1 MCPSATPLIELPGR
15 PGAPRPRA
23 TPVVGAERQA
33 PVIALVD
40 LDSFYVSVER
50 RHDPTLV
57 GRPVVVGGLPGS
69 RGVVACASYEARGH
83 GVHAGM
89 PISQATALLPARCPR
104 CTKRQEAHAN
114 LALAGATA
122 SSASPHGT
130 HGATLDSGCGRGCPV
145 FLAGDHA
152 AYLEASRQV
161 MALLERFTP
170 AVEPVSLDEA
180 YLDFTGLERHH
191 RSWLAAAE
199 TLRAA
204 VLEATGLSISVGVGA
219 TRAVAKVAAALAKP
233 AGILVVRHGEER
245 AFLAALPLEH
255 LPGIGPKTRAELER
269 FQLRTVG
276 DLAAVPTELLEAT
289 FGRLGP
295 ALARRA
301 RGLEDDVDPRSATS
315 AARGTARV
323 PGWREVKN
331 RSISRETSFEKDT
344 DDPRVVDGMLSYLA
358 QRAAHALRAEG
369 LKARSVGV
377 RLRYAD
383 FETVESRQRLA
394 QPTDLDHDILERV
407 RALWPARWTRRVR
420 LRLVGVVLHDLAP
433 AGEQQLALEFAAP
446 SSASASASASPTGAT
461 TDEESVAESRAR
473 LTPYGPSVVS
483 PYVPP
488 AVDRAVDRIRDRHG
502 FGSVVRGR
510 AIALLPTRRGRC
522 RGGDADA
529 DTTGRIS
536 QMQLRWSARGLK
548 LATPACSR

>member
-1 MCPSATPLIELPGR
+1 MCPSTPPLVERPGR
-15 PGAPRPRA
+15 PTAPRPLA
-23 TPVVGAERQA
+23 TPVAGAERQA

-104 CTKRQEAHAN
+104 CVKRQEAHAN
-114 LALAGATA
+114 LALAGAAA
-122 SSASPHGT
+122 SSASPRTAHGDGSHVT
-130 HGATLDSGCGRGCPV
+130 HDATLGATLDATLDSGCGRGCPV

-152 AYLEASRQV
+152 SYLEASRQV

-170 AVEPVSLDEA
+170 VVEPVSLDEA

-199 TLRAA
+199 ALRAA

-301 RGLEDDVDPRSATS
+301 RGLEDEGGAQI
-315 AARGTARV
+315 GERV
-323 PGWREVKN
+323 PKS
-331 RSISRETSFEKDT
+331 RSISRETSFERDT

-358 QRAAHALRAEG
+358 QRAARALRAEG

-383 FETVESRQRLA
+383 FETVESRQRLPE
-394 QPTDLDHDILERV
+394 PTDLDHDILERV

-433 AGEQQLALEFAAP
+433 AGERQLALEFAAP
-446 SSASASASASPTGAT
+446 SSAAASRDA
-461 TDEESVAESRAR
+461 TDEDAVAESRAL
-473 LTPYGPSVVS
+473 LTPYGPPAVS

-510 AIALLPTRRGRC
+510 AIALLPCQTRRDK
-522 RGGDADA
+522 RGATHRTRYEEG
-529 DTTGRIS
+529 GEVGE
-536 QMQLRWSARGLK
+536 WSLRGLR

>member
-1 MCPSATPLIELPGR
+1 MSPLLHPPAPSV
-15 PGAPRPRA
+15 APRTSARSSPNGPSPGQGQP
-23 TPVVGAERQA
+23 TV
-33 PVIALVD
+33 ALVD

-50 RHDPTLV
+50 RHDPSLH

-89 PISQATALLPARCPR
+89 PISQATALLPARCSR
-104 CTKRQEAHAN
+104 CVKRQEAHASR
-114 LALAGATA
+114 ALAAA
-122 SSASPHGT
+122 PASPASTPTDRGL
-130 HGATLDSGCGRGCPV
+130 GASLQSGCGRGCPV

-199 TLRAA
+199 TLRRT
-204 VLEATGLSISVGVGA
+204 VLEATGLSISVGIGG

-233 AGILVVRHGEER
+233 AGILVVRPGEER

-255 LPGIGPKTRAELER
+255 LPGIGPKTREQLER

-276 DLAAVPTELLEAT
+276 DLAAVPAELLEAT

-301 RGLEDDVDPRSATS
+301 QGLEDEWDGRA
-315 AARGTARV
+315 AARATARV
-323 PGWREVKN
+323 PGWREVKS
-331 RSISRETSFEKDT
+331 RSISRETSFERDT

-358 QRAAHALRAEG
+358 QRAARALRAEG

-377 RLRYAD
+377 RLRYSD

-433 AGEQQLALEFAAP
+433 AGERQLTLFDAL
-446 SSASASASASPTGAT
+446 SASATAHDEAQAGGDASR
-461 TDEESVAESRAR
+461 VAERRAPL
-473 LTPYGPSVVS
+473 LT
-483 PYVPP
+483 YVPP
-488 AVDRAVDRIRDRHG
+488 AVDQAVDRIRERHG

-510 AIALLPTRRGRC
+510 AIGLLPAPPRRER
-522 RGGDADA
+522 RRQSAA
-529 DTTGRIS
+529 AP
-536 QMQLRWSARGLK
+536 MRWDARGLR